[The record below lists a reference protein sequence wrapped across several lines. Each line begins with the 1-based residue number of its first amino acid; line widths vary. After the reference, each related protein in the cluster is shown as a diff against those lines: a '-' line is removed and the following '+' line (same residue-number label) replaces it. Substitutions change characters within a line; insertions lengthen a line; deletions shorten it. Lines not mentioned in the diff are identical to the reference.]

1 MSDNFSTVLIQDPRL
16 LVTDKVKYAVIK
28 GGANITQVQY
38 KALSQSSSQI
48 VFNIPTPSE
57 SVIIDRNIMIGSTI
71 ALNFN
76 ITDNDT
82 LVDGNPAYIPET
94 SNVFQYGQT
103 DSAQVFPLQSLFSV
117 ITATINNTS
126 VNINLQDVLPS
137 LLLMNESADLHAY
150 NGTTNTLSD
159 DTWLNYDEGVGSIS
173 NPLGSLKDTS
183 YDMNIIGRGC
193 LPVTIQPIPGS
204 NFMHTYT
211 LGGAQSNNSWIKLT
225 GSTNNVWNFQVIFR
239 VVEPLLLS
247 PYLFGNPQYNN
258 QGFYG
263 IQNLNF
269 QFNVGNTNRVW
280 SSANQWI
287 TSITIDPNNPFKDTI
302 MYINYLTPQPSQLLK
317 SRNVVPYYEMPRYLS
332 TAGSNSNLAVATIA
346 PGKSYSFTTVTGVGI
361 TTSQIISPNIQLNQ
375 IPDKLIINVRIPM
388 SQQRYYDSTSFAC
401 IYGINLSFNN
411 SAGLCSTFS
420 QYDLYRISRE
430 NGSTQTWSQFCGF
443 QNVNDN
449 DTRTGTDTGA
459 IGGFKPVPTTGSLLI
474 LQFGK
479 DIQLNDYYASGS
491 LGNFNLMFTLSVYN
505 QSFTNAIVNPE
516 LCLITLNSGVF
527 VNDRGTSNIYTGL
540 LTKEDVLKTSA
551 YQSYTRH
558 DVERLVGGNIH
569 DMIKSAY
576 PHVLHHVMKHVSGGD
591 MGCDDSGG
599 DMGMAVSGGRV
610 HHKLKKHIK

>member
-1 MSDNFSTVLIQDPRL
+1 
-16 LVTDKVKYAVIK
+16 
-28 GGANITQVQY
+28 
-38 KALSQSSSQI
+38 
-48 VFNIPTPSE
+48 
-57 SVIIDRNIMIGSTI
+57 
-71 ALNFN
+71 
-76 ITDNDT
+76 
-82 LVDGNPAYIPET
+82 
-94 SNVFQYGQT
+94 
-103 DSAQVFPLQSLFSV
+103 
-117 ITATINNTS
+117 
-126 VNINLQDVLPS
+126 
-137 LLLMNESADLHAY
+137 
-150 NGTTNTLSD
+150 
-159 DTWLNYDEGVGSIS
+159 
-173 NPLGSLKDTS
+173 
-183 YDMNIIGRGC
+183 
-193 LPVTIQPIPGS
+193 
-204 NFMHTYT
+204 
-211 LGGAQSNNSWIKLT
+211 
-225 GSTNNVWNFQVIFR
+225 
-239 VVEPLLLS
+239 LS
-247 PYLFGNPQYNN
+247 PYLFGNPQYNS
-258 QGFYG
+258 QGFYE

-269 QFNVGNTNRVW
+269 QFNIGSTNRVW
-280 SSANQWI
+280 SSSNKWI
-287 TSITIDPNNPFKDTI
+287 TSITIDSNTPFQDTI

-346 PGKSYSFTTVTGVGI
+346 PGQSYSFTTVTGVGI

-388 SQQRYYDSTSFAC
+388 SSQTYANSSSFAC

-449 DTRTGTDTGA
+449 DTIAGRNAGTA
-459 IGGFKPVPTTGSLLI
+459 VGGFKPVPTTGSLLI

-540 LTKEDVLKTSA
+540 LTKEDVLKTLA

>member
-38 KALSQSSSQI
+38 KALSQSASQI

-57 SVIIDRNIMIGSTI
+57 SVIIDRNIMIGATI

-82 LVDGNPAYIPET
+82 LIEGDPSYIGDGKV
-94 SNVFQYGQT
+94 VFSYGES
-103 DSAQVFPLQSLFSV
+103 DAAQVFPLQSLFSV

-137 LLLMNESADLHAY
+137 LLLMNETADLHAY

-159 DTWLNYDEGVGSIS
+159 DTWLNYADGQSSIS
-173 NPLGSLKDTS
+173 SPLGNLKDTS
-183 YDMNIIGRGC
+183 YDMNVIGRGC
-193 LPVTIQPIPGS
+193 LPVTIIPLTG
-204 NFMHTYT
+204 NYIHTYT
-211 LGGAQSNNSWIKLT
+211 DADGDAQSNNSWIKEVD
-225 GSTNNVWNFQVIFR
+225 STKNVWNFQVIFR

-269 QFNVGNTNRVW
+269 QFNVGTTNRVW
-280 SSANQWI
+280 SSSNKWI
-287 TSITIDPNNPFKDTI
+287 TSITIDPNTPFQDTI

-332 TAGSNSNLAVATIA
+332 TAGSNSALAVSTIA
-346 PGKSYSFTTVTGVGI
+346 PGQSYNFTTVTGVKLA
-361 TTSQIISPNIQLNQ
+361 TTTIISPNIQLNQ
-375 IPDKLIINVRIPM
+375 VPDKLIINVRIPM
-388 SQQRYYDSTSFAC
+388 TQQRYYNSSSFAC

-443 QNVNDN
+443 QNVNVN
-449 DTRTGTDTGA
+449 ATNGGTEDGYV
-459 IGGFKPVPTTGSLLI
+459 GGFAPVPTTGSLLI

-491 LGNFNLMFTLSVYN
+491 LGNFNLMFTLNVYN
-505 QSFTNAIVNPE
+505 QSFTDAIPTPE

-576 PHVLHHVMKHVSGGD
+576 PHVLHHAMKHIMGGD
-591 MGCDDSGG
+591 MGSGDSGG
-599 DMGMAVSGGRV
+599 DMGAAVSGGRV
-610 HHKLKKHIK
+610 HQKF